1 MFSFCSRR
9 MGVELE
15 YNSFD
20 RLSRSSSENNLPNG
34 IYVFGDIIKNTLGK
48 SVDINKWHQTN
59 NNDHWIVKPDS
70 SCGLEVCSP
79 PDQPYHALL
88 EIRKVIEGLLSHKS
102 IAADDRCSL
111 HLHVEV
117 EDFDEKDL
125 CALVARWIQFEHF
138 FFFLTKKNR
147 WLNRY
152 CKPLGFYYEF
162 DDSCRVTIKKC
173 MEILSENKYFAIN
186 FFHYKKEKRKTV
198 EFRIM
203 GNDACMDVDDA
214 INWCKLILCF
224 VERCKKLN
232 YESTFIGD
240 ISYANID
247 QVNKFLNIHDFFD
260 EDDVILWVISRL
272 NETLNEH
279 LHDGNIWKQIIQYC
293 KPSIR
298 NLIEELQGKI

>member
-1 MFSFCSRR
+1 MFSACSRR

-20 RLSRSSSENNLPNG
+20 RQSRSSSENNLPHG
-34 IYVFGDIIKNTLGK
+34 IYTFGDIIKNTLGK

-59 NNDHWIVKPDS
+59 NNYNWIVKPDS

-79 PDQPYHALL
+79 PEQPHHALL
-88 EIRKVIEGLLSHKS
+88 EIRKVIEGLLANKS
-102 IAADDRCSL
+102 ITADERCSL
-111 HLHVEV
+111 HMHVEI
-117 EDFDEKDL
+117 EDFDENDL
-125 CALVARWIQFEHF
+125 CCLVTKWIQYEPF
-138 FFFLTKKNR
+138 FFFLTRKNR

-152 CKPLGFYYEF
+152 CKPLGFHYEF
-162 DDSCRVTIKKC
+162 DDSSRLTMKKC

-186 FFHYKKEKRKTV
+186 FFHYKKDKRKTV

-224 VERCKKLN
+224 VERCK
-232 YESTFIGD
+232 
-240 ISYANID
+240 SYNLEINHVENIQYQNID
-247 QVNKFLNIHDFFD
+247 SINKFLQLHKFFPSD
-260 EDDVILWVISRL
+260 EVIMWIISKL
-272 NETLNEH
+272 NEAINEN
-279 LHDGNIWKQIIQYC
+279 LSDSNIWKQIIHY
-293 KPSIR
+293 SRSNIR

>member
-20 RLSRSSSENNLPNG
+20 RQSRSNSENNLPNG

-59 NNDHWIVKPDS
+59 NNDNWIVKPDS

-79 PDQPYHALL
+79 PEQPYHALM
-88 EIRKVIEGLLSHKS
+88 EIRKVIEGLLSNKS
-102 IAADDRCSL
+102 ITADDRCSL
-111 HLHVEV
+111 HLHVEI
-117 EDFDEKDL
+117 EDFDENDL
-125 CALVARWIQFEHF
+125 CFLVEKWIQYEHF

-162 DDSCRVTIKKC
+162 DSASKITIKKC

-186 FFHYKKEKRKTV
+186 FFHYKKDKRKTV

-224 VERCKKLN
+224 VERVKKTNHNLN
-232 YESTFIGD
+232 YLNEIE
-240 ISYANID
+240 YKNID
-247 QVNKFLNIHDFFD
+247 NVNEFFELHNFFQD
-260 EDDVILWVISRL
+260 EEVIMWVISRL
-272 NETLNEH
+272 NESLNEQ
-279 LHDGNIWKQIIQYC
+279 LQESSIWNQIMHYS

-298 NLIEELQGKI
+298 NLMENLQGKI